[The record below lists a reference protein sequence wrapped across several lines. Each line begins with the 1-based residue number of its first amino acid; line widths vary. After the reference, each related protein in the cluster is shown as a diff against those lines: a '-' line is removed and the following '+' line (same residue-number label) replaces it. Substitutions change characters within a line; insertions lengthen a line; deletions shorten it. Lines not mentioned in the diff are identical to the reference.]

1 MSKLQ
6 DSLNSIKYDI
16 NKPLQKVLLVAVSKT
31 HPESAILAAI
41 DAGQFDFG
49 ENYVQELSRK
59 AENLANHPICWHFI
73 GNIQSN
79 KTSQIAKYASWV
91 HTLTKEQH
99 AKRLNDQRP
108 TNLSPLNVLIEVNIS
123 EEESKGGLSNYKDI
137 NTLATIINSL
147 PNLRLK
153 GLMGMASNTMD
164 EIVIKNQFNLL
175 SSYLEQ
181 LNNDGFNL
189 TELSMGMSNDYKLA
203 IECGSTMVRIGSKI
217 FGERS
222 YGN

>member
-1 MSKLQ
+1 MKNIRESIT
-6 DSLNSIKYDI
+6 SLRNEISF
-16 NKPLQKVLLVAVSKT
+16 QKNQITIIAVSKT
-31 HPESAILAAI
+31 HPESAILTAI

-49 ENYVQELSRK
+49 ENYVQELSQK
-59 AENLANHPICWHFI
+59 AEYLVNYPINWHFI
-73 GNIQSN
+73 GTIQSN

-99 AKRLNDQRP
+99 ARRLNDQRP
-108 TNLSPLNVLIEVNIS
+108 INLPPLNVLIEVNIS
-123 EEESKGGLSNYKDI
+123 GEENKGGLTNYKDI
-137 NTLATIINSL
+137 HTLATTIANL

-153 GLMGMASNTMD
+153 GLMGMASNTKD
-164 EIVIKNQFNLL
+164 ETVIKNQFKLL

-181 LNNDGFNL
+181 LNNKGFNL

-203 IECGSTMVRIGSKI
+203 IESGSTMVRIGSKI
-217 FGERS
+217 FGERN